1 MTKSVS
7 VIPAADL
14 LIFVLFPIVVQNF
27 FYFLSRKAEIFTV
40 TVVQNRIGFQIIHAA
55 ENAFFRH
62 AENSCEKAKS
72 QMWII
77 LQAAGKEITHEI
89 HDFRIK
95 IAMMSLLYRCIVF
108 INNDNTFLSIMLVQ
122 QQR

>member
-1 MTKSVS
+1 
-7 VIPAADL
+7 
-14 LIFVLFPIVVQNF
+14 
-27 FYFLSRKAEIFTV
+27 
-40 TVVQNRIGFQIIHAA
+40 
-55 ENAFFRH
+55 
-62 AENSCEKAKS
+62 
-72 QMWII
+72 MWII

-95 IAMMSLLYRCIVF
+95 IAMMSLLDRCIVF